1 MRDSLSC
8 AGVRPGSA
16 SLADHPTSSSL
27 STLKAKPYLIFV
39 ATRVPHPPVTGHFL
53 RTINIV
59 RGLAENFSILFFAF
73 HDKQASAAAR
83 ANAESAMRKYCESV
97 FIEEVPAEKS
107 RARAIWDLVVATA
120 TLRPFVARKYRSRRM
135 RRAIGDALRTK
146 DVILAHGDSL
156 PSGQYLKHL
165 SCPALLTNH
174 NVEHLRLSSYAQIQT
189 SYIMRLA
196 YQIQAR
202 LTKRYERRLLR
213 EIQNCVVVSESDR
226 RELARL
232 APGARLFVVSN
243 GTDASRPPLPA
254 PPAGSKTAIWVGGM
268 NDEYNREA
276 VLYFAKDIMPIIR
289 REIPDFR
296 WLVVGRDP
304 PPALVKMAALAAA
317 GIELV
322 GFVDDLGQ
330 YYSDSAIAVVPL
342 TSGGG
347 TKLKTL
353 EAMAMGRAIVTTPIG
368 AEGIP
373 VSDGVTMEIADS
385 PGQFAA
391 KTIALLRDPARAAR
405 IAAAARA
412 LIEQSYDWKAINAE
426 MHQAVQCV
434 IAGATA
440 HKGTAP

>member
-1 MRDSLSC
+1 M
-8 AGVRPGSA
+8 
-16 SLADHPTSSSL
+16 T
-27 STLKAKPYLIFV
+27 
-39 ATRVPHPPVTGHFL
+39 
-53 RTINIV
+53 
-59 RGLAENFSILFFAF
+59 
-73 HDKQASAAAR
+73 
-83 ANAESAMRKYCESV
+83 KYCESV

-107 RARAIWDLVVATA
+107 RLRGLWDLLISTA
-120 TLRPFVARKYRSRRM
+120 TLRPFVARKYRSGRM
-135 RRAIGDALRTK
+135 RRAIDEALRSK
-146 DVILAHGDSL
+146 DVVLAHGDSL

-165 SCPALLTNH
+165 SCPTLLTNH
-174 NVEHLRLSSYAQIQT
+174 NVEHLRLSSYARIQT
-189 SYIMRLA
+189 SHLMRFA

-202 LTKRYERRLLR
+202 LTKRYERTLLL

-226 RELARL
+226 QELARL
-232 APGARLFVVSN
+232 APGIHLFVVPN
-243 GTDASRPPLPA
+243 GTDASRPALAA

-276 VLYFAKDIMPIIR
+276 VLYFAKDILPIIR
-289 REIPDFR
+289 AEIPDFR
-296 WLVVGRDP
+296 WRVVGRDP
-304 PPALVKMAALAAA
+304 PPALVEIAALAAS
-317 GIELV
+317 GVELV
-322 GFVDDLGQ
+322 GFADDLGQ
-330 YYSDSAIAVVPL
+330 HYSDSAIAIVPL

-426 MHQAVQCV
+426 MQRAVRCV
-434 IAGATA
+434 IADAAA
-440 HKGTAP
+440 HTKTGP

>member
-1 MRDSLSC
+1 M
-8 AGVRPGSA
+8 
-16 SLADHPTSSSL
+16 
-27 STLKAKPYLIFV
+27 
-39 ATRVPHPPVTGHFL
+39 
-53 RTINIV
+53 NIV
-59 RGLAENFSILFFAF
+59 RGLAEHFSILFFAF
-73 HDKQASAAAR
+73 HDKRASAAAR
-83 ANAESAMRKYCESV
+83 ANAEIAMTKYCESV
-97 FIEEVPAEKS
+97 FIEEVPAEKN
-107 RARAIWDLVVATA
+107 RARGIWDLLISTA

-146 DVILAHGDSL
+146 DVVMAHGDSL
-156 PSGQYLKHL
+156 PSGQYIKHL
-165 SCPALLTNH
+165 SCPKLLTNH
-174 NVEHLRLSSYAQIQT
+174 NVEHLRLSSYARIQT
-189 SYIMRLA
+189 SYVMRFA

-202 LTKRYERRLLR
+202 LTKRYERTLLR

-226 RELARL
+226 QELARL
-232 APGARLFVVSN
+232 APAIRLFVVPN
-243 GTDASRPPLPA
+243 GTDASRPALPA

-276 VLYFAKDIMPIIR
+276 VLYFAKDILPTIR
-289 REIPDFR
+289 TEIPDFR
-296 WLVVGRDP
+296 WRVVGRDP
-304 PPALVKMAALAAA
+304 PPALVKMAALAAS

-322 GFVDDLGQ
+322 GFADDLARH
-330 YYSDSAIAVVPL
+330 YSDSAIAVVPL

-373 VSDGVTMEIADS
+373 VSDGVTMEIANS
-385 PGQFAA
+385 PGEFAA

-412 LIEQSYDWKAINAE
+412 LVEQSYDWRAINAE

-434 IAGATA
+434 ITDAAA
-440 HKGTAP
+440 RKSTAP

>member
-1 MRDSLSC
+1 
-8 AGVRPGSA
+8 
-16 SLADHPTSSSL
+16 
-27 STLKAKPYLIFV
+27 LKTKPYLIFV
-39 ATRVPHPPVTGHFL
+39 ATRVPHPAVTGHFL

-59 RGLAENFSILFFAF
+59 RGLAEHFSILFFAF
-73 HDKQASAAAR
+73 HDKRASAAAR
-83 ANAESAMRKYCESV
+83 ANAETEMTKYCESV

-107 RARAIWDLVVATA
+107 RVRLIWDLLISTA

-146 DVILAHGDSL
+146 NVVLAHGDSL
-156 PSGQYLKHL
+156 PSGQYLRHL
-165 SCPALLTNH
+165 SCPTLLTNH

-189 SYIMRLA
+189 SNIRRFA
-196 YQIQAR
+196 YRIQAR
-202 LTKRYERRLLR
+202 LTKRYERTLLR
-213 EIQNCVVVSESDR
+213 EIRNCVVVSESDR
-226 RELARL
+226 QELARL
-232 APGARLFVVSN
+232 AAGIRLFVVAN
-243 GTDASRPPLPA
+243 GTDVSRPPLPA
-254 PPAGSKTAIWVGGM
+254 PSARSKTAIWVGGM

-289 REIPDFR
+289 AEIPDFCWR
-296 WLVVGRDP
+296 VVGRDP
-304 PPALVKMAALAAA
+304 PPALIKMAALAES

-330 YYSDSAIAVVPL
+330 HYSDSAIAVVPL

-347 TKLKTL
+347 TKLKVL
-353 EAMAMGRAIVTTPIG
+353 EAMAMGRAVVTTPIG

-391 KTIALLRDPARAAR
+391 KTIALLRDPSRAAR

-412 LIEQSYDWKAINAE
+412 LIEQRFDWRAINRQ
-426 MHQAVQCV
+426 MYQAVQCV
-434 IAGATA
+434 IADATA
-440 HKGTAP
+440 HKRTAP